1 MSSPRSPAQTHS
13 LCLRTFAFEGGDIL
27 DDMEIGYWTMGRL
40 NARRD
45 NALLIHHNAS
55 GTAAAMRAYCGAGL
69 AFDPDDF
76 FLIAMDAP
84 GGGASSRRS
93 KRGDFPVNYSVGDCA
108 NAAAHLLDHLDLS
121 VRAFC
126 GPSFA
131 SLIGLDLVA
140 RRPDRVGALV
150 FWQGGYRSDGF
161 ARASAEALA
170 AAILEDQSE
179 EGWNAAARAFFLA
192 VAGKGVADAMTEPE
206 RDEAGRGLAR
216 EWRTHWRADEL
227 ASRYRAIARCDVAA
241 AYGGEVGLAARI
253 QLPMLCLQALDDAVF
268 PLAQVQRL
276 TDLMPNATMK
286 TIDAPLGHVASAA
299 PPGSPEQVFF
309 ARETRAFLQALRA

>member
-1 MSSPRSPAQTHS
+1 LSSLRSPAQTHS
-13 LCLRTFAFEGGDIL
+13 LCLRTFAFEGGDSL
-27 DDMEIGYWTMGRL
+27 NDVEIGYWTMGGL

-69 AFDPDDF
+69 AFDPDDL

-93 KRGDFPVNYSVGDCA
+93 KRRDFPVTYSVGDCA
-108 NAAAHLLDHLDLS
+108 NAAARLLDHLDLP

-131 SLIGLDLVA
+131 SLIGLELAA

-150 FWQGGYRSDGF
+150 FWQGGYRASGF

-170 AAILEDQSE
+170 AAILEDSSE
-179 EGWNAAARAFFLA
+179 EGWNRAARAFFLA
-192 VAGKGVADAMTEPE
+192 VAGKGVADAMGEPE
-206 RDEAGRGLAR
+206 RDESGRGLAR
-216 EWRTHWRADEL
+216 EWRRHWRPDEL
-227 ASRYRAIARCDVAA
+227 ASRYRAIARSDVAT
-241 AYGGEVGLAARI
+241 AYGGEVALAAKI
-253 QLPMLCLQALDDAVF
+253 QAPMLWLQALDDAVF
-268 PLAQVQRL
+268 PLAQVETL
-276 TDLMPNATMK
+276 LALMPNATLK
-286 TIDAPLGHVASAA
+286 TIDTPLGHLASAA
-299 PPGSPEQVFF
+299 PPESLEQGFF
-309 ARETRAFLQALRA
+309 ARETRAFLQNLRA